1 MSRNMPEPLGCRFE
15 CGAQTNLFGAR
26 SATMAEGSRP
36 PVCCR
41 GRTGG
46 APAYS
51 GSTGGSTLLA
61 GPWRSI
67 RPQAVAPRCKSKSP
81 WRTEMSIQILL
92 ADDHPLVRQ
101 GLKLLLERE
110 GFKVTA
116 EAGNGHEAVKLAQEL
131 HPDVALIDLA
141 MPLLNGLDAIHEIQK
156 VSPKTKTILLT
167 MHTES
172 HYILQGVRAG
182 AKGVVLKTHASE
194 DLVRAIREASRGGTY
209 MSPEVSRALVQAY
222 QGKTELRPDPLSP
235 RERQVLQLI
244 AEGKTTK
251 EVATF
256 LQISVKTA
264 ETHRTRIMT
273 KLNIHETAGLVRYA
287 IRSGL
292 TQA

>member
-1 MSRNMPEPLGCRFE
+1 
-15 CGAQTNLFGAR
+15 
-26 SATMAEGSRP
+26 
-36 PVCCR
+36 
-41 GRTGG
+41 RTC
-46 APAYS
+46 
-51 GSTGGSTLLA
+51 L
-61 GPWRSI
+61 R
-67 RPQAVAPRCKSKSP
+67 
-81 WRTEMSIQILL
+81 
-92 ADDHPLVRQ
+92 DDHPLGRQ
-101 GLKLLLERE
+101 GWGLVRERE
-110 GFKVTA
+110 RVEGTA
-116 EAGNGHEAVKLAQEL
+116 EAGIGHEAVKLAQEL
-131 HPDVALIDLA
+131 QPDVALIDLA

-172 HYILQGVRAG
+172 HYIVQGVRAG

-256 LQISVKTA
+256 
-264 ETHRTRIMT
+264 
-273 KLNIHETAGLVRYA
+273 
-287 IRSGL
+287 
-292 TQA
+292 